1 MSSESTGAETSRA
14 VGGVGGAGGDAGV
27 GAGDTGAGSGA
38 GDTGAGSGAGDTGA
52 TGEVQLDNGIFRVT
66 RWTIEPGG
74 VIPMHRHKHE
84 YVVVPMVTDTMH
96 VRNSDG
102 TELTAELQAG
112 VSYTRPAGSE
122 HEVSNP
128 DGEDAVIFVEVER
141 L

>member
-1 MSSESTGAETSRA
+1 MDPENTGA
-14 VGGVGGAGGDAGV
+14 AGSAD
-27 GAGDTGAGSGA
+27 AGSGDTSA
-38 GDTGAGSGAGDTGA
+38 ADTGSI
-52 TGEVQLDNGIFRVT
+52 GEVQLDNGIFRVT

-74 VIPMHRHKHE
+74 VIPMHRHEHE
-84 YVVVPMVTDTMH
+84 YVVVPMVTDSMH

-102 TELTAELQAG
+102 TELTADLQAG

-128 DGEDAVIFVEVER
+128 DGDDAVIFVEIER

>member
-1 MSSESTGAETSRA
+1 MSDENTGS
-14 VGGVGGAGGDAGV
+14 
-27 GAGDTGAGSGA
+27 
-38 GDTGAGSGAGDTGA
+38 
-52 TGEVQLDNGIFRVT
+52 TGEVQLDNGVFRVT

-74 VIPMHRHKHE
+74 VIPMHQHEHE

-102 TELTAELQAG
+102 TEITAELEAG
-112 VSYTRPAGSE
+112 VTYTRPAGSE

-128 DGEDAVIFVEVER
+128 GGSANVVFVEVER